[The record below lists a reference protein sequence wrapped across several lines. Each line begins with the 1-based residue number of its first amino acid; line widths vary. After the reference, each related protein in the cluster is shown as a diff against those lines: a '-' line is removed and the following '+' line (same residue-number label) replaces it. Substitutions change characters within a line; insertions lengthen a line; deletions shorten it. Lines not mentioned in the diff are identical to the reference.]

1 MQHEFERLG
10 EKMAAFMAEESRK
23 AKASFDEMKAAIASL
38 ADQVSELRKEVDG
51 NKIAAAFVDKTG
63 ELLLTL
69 ESSAIIKCGHV
80 RGEDGK
86 DGRDGIDGKSFTFDD
101 LTPEQRELLKGEKGD
116 AGRDGKDGVDGKS
129 LTFDDLTAEQI
140 ASLKGKDG
148 RDGIDGKDGK
158 DGLDG
163 KPFTFADLTQE
174 QKESLK
180 GESGK
185 DGIDGKDGRDG
196 VDGKPFT
203 FDDLTAEQRALL
215 KGEKGENG
223 DALTFDDLTA
233 EQRESLKGKDGRD
246 GVDGKDGRD
255 GADGKSL
262 TFADL
267 TAEQIA
273 SLKGE
278 PGRDGKD
285 GERGAGV
292 ASLLIDSS
300 GVLHAIY
307 SDGEDKALGQVVGQ
321 SLADFEM
328 RYLDETHEIE
338 IEASCAG
345 VKKSLRYPAGGM
357 RAKGYW
363 REGVE
368 AQAGDVYACGGN
380 SWVAKTATKAR
391 PDYKSGDWIVLAQRG
406 RDGADAPT
414 AIRGA

>member
-23 AKASFDEMKAAIASL
+23 AKASFDEMKAAIDSL
-38 ADQVSELRKEVDG
+38 TDKVSELRKEVDG

-63 ELLLTL
+63 ELFLTL

-116 AGRDGKDGVDGKS
+116 AGRDGADGKP

-140 ASLKGKDG
+140 A
-148 RDGIDGKDGK
+148 
-158 DGLDG
+158 
-163 KPFTFADLTQE
+163 
-174 QKESLK
+174 SLK

-203 FDDLTAEQRALL
+203 FDDLTAEQRELL
-215 KGEKGENG
+215 KGEKGEKG
-223 DALTFDDLTA
+223 DALTFADLTD

-255 GADGKSL
+255 GVDGKPL
-262 TFADL
+262 TFSDL

>member
-23 AKASFDEMKAAIASL
+23 AKASFDEMKAAIASI

-86 DGRDGIDGKSFTFDD
+86 DGKDGIDGKSFTFDD

-116 AGRDGKDGVDGKS
+116 AGRDGKDGVDGK
-129 LTFDDLTAEQI
+129 
-140 ASLKGKDG
+140 
-148 RDGIDGKDGK
+148 
-158 DGLDG
+158 
-163 KPFTFADLTQE
+163 PFTFE
-174 QKESLK
+174 
-180 GESGK
+180 
-185 DGIDGKDGRDG
+185 
-196 VDGKPFT
+196 
-203 FDDLTAEQRALL
+203 DLTAEQRAML
-215 KGEKGENG
+215 KGEKGEKG
-223 DALTFDDLTA
+223 DALTFDDLTQ

-255 GADGKSL
+255 GVDGKSL

-391 PDYKSGDWIVLAQRG
+391 PDYKSCDWIVLAQRG

>member
-23 AKASFDEMKAAIASL
+23 AKASFDEMKAAIDSL
-38 ADQVSELRKEVDG
+38 TDKVSELRKEVDG

-86 DGRDGIDGKSFTFDD
+86 DGKDGRDGINGKPFTFDD

-116 AGRDGKDGVDGKS
+116 AGRDGADGKP

-140 ASLKGKDG
+140 A
-148 RDGIDGKDGK
+148 
-158 DGLDG
+158 
-163 KPFTFADLTQE
+163 
-174 QKESLK
+174 SLK

-203 FDDLTAEQRALL
+203 FDDLTAEQRELL
-215 KGEKGENG
+215 KGEKGEKG
-223 DALTFDDLTA
+223 DALTFADLTD

-255 GADGKSL
+255 GVDGKPL
-262 TFADL
+262 TFSDL

>member
-1 MQHEFERLG
+1 MQQEFERLG

-38 ADQVSELRKEVDG
+38 TDKVSELRKEVDG

-86 DGRDGIDGKSFTFDD
+86 DGKDGRDGINGKPFTFDD

-116 AGRDGKDGVDGKS
+116 AGRDGADGKP

-140 ASLKGKDG
+140 A
-148 RDGIDGKDGK
+148 
-158 DGLDG
+158 
-163 KPFTFADLTQE
+163 
-174 QKESLK
+174 SLK

-203 FDDLTAEQRALL
+203 FDDLTAEQRELL
-215 KGEKGENG
+215 KGEKGEKG
-223 DALTFDDLTA
+223 DALTFADLTD

-255 GADGKSL
+255 GVDGKPL
-262 TFADL
+262 TFSDL

>member
-69 ESSAIIKCGHV
+69 GSSAIVKCGHV
-80 RGEDGK
+80 RGADGK

-116 AGRDGKDGVDGKS
+116 AGRDGKDGVDGKA

-148 RDGIDGKDGK
+148 RDGVDGKDGK
-158 DGLDG
+158 
-163 KPFTFADLTQE
+163 
-174 QKESLK
+174 
-180 GESGK
+180 
-185 DGIDGKDGRDG
+185 DG

-215 KGEKGENG
+215 KGEKGEKG
-223 DALTFDDLTA
+223 DALTFSDLTD

-255 GADGKSL
+255 GVDGKSF

-363 REGVE
+363 REGAE

>member
-38 ADQVSELRKEVDG
+38 TDQVSELRKEVDG

-86 DGRDGIDGKSFTFDD
+86 DGKDGIDGKSFTFDD
-101 LTPEQRELLKGEKGD
+101 LTTEQRELLKGEKGD
-116 AGRDGKDGVDGKS
+116 AGRDGKDGVDGKA
-129 LTFDDLTAEQI
+129 LTFDDLTSEQI

-148 RDGIDGKDGK
+148 R
-158 DGLDG
+158 
-163 KPFTFADLTQE
+163 
-174 QKESLK
+174 
-180 GESGK
+180 

-203 FDDLTAEQRALL
+203 FDDLTSEQRALL
-215 KGEKGENG
+215 KGEKGEKG
-223 DALTFDDLTA
+223 DALTFADLTD

-255 GADGKSL
+255 GVDGKTL
-262 TFADL
+262 TFSDL

-273 SLKGE
+273 SLKGD

>member
-38 ADQVSELRKEVDG
+38 TDKVSELRKEVDG

-86 DGRDGIDGKSFTFDD
+86 DGKDGRDGINGKPFTFDD

-116 AGRDGKDGVDGKS
+116 AGRDGADGKP

-140 ASLKGKDG
+140 A
-148 RDGIDGKDGK
+148 
-158 DGLDG
+158 
-163 KPFTFADLTQE
+163 
-174 QKESLK
+174 SLK

-203 FDDLTAEQRALL
+203 FDDLTAEQRELL
-215 KGEKGENG
+215 KGEKGEKG
-223 DALTFDDLTA
+223 DALTFADLTD

-255 GADGKSL
+255 GVDGKPL
-262 TFADL
+262 TFSDL

>member
-1 MQHEFERLG
+1 MQQEFERLG

-38 ADQVSELRKEVDG
+38 TDKVSELRKEVDG

-86 DGRDGIDGKSFTFDD
+86 DGKDGRDGINGKPFTFDD

-116 AGRDGKDGVDGKS
+116 AGRDGKDGVDGK
-129 LTFDDLTAEQI
+129 
-140 ASLKGKDG
+140 
-148 RDGIDGKDGK
+148 
-158 DGLDG
+158 
-163 KPFTFADLTQE
+163 PFTFADLTPE

-196 VDGKPFT
+196 VDGKPFA
-203 FDDLTAEQRALL
+203 FEDLTAEQRALL
-215 KGEKGENG
+215 KGEKGEKG
-223 DALTFDDLTA
+223 DALTFDDLTE

-255 GADGKSL
+255 GVDGKSL

-285 GERGAGV
+285 GEKGAGV

>member
-23 AKASFDEMKAAIASL
+23 AKASFDEMKAAIASI

-116 AGRDGKDGVDGKS
+116 AGRDGKDG
-129 LTFDDLTAEQI
+129 
-140 ASLKGKDG
+140 
-148 RDGIDGKDGK
+148 
-158 DGLDG
+158 LDG
-163 KPFTFADLTQE
+163 KPFTFSDLTPE

-203 FDDLTAEQRALL
+203 FEDLTAEQRAML
-215 KGEKGENG
+215 KGEKGEKG
-223 DALTFDDLTA
+223 DALTFDDLTQ

-255 GADGKSL
+255 GVDGKPL

-307 SDGEDKALGQVVGQ
+307 SDGEDKSLGQVVGQ

>member
-23 AKASFDEMKAAIASL
+23 AKASFDEMKAAIDSL
-38 ADQVSELRKEVDG
+38 TDKVSELRKEVDG

-63 ELLLTL
+63 ELFLTL

-86 DGRDGIDGKSFTFDD
+86 DGKDGRDGINGKPFTFDD

-116 AGRDGKDGVDGKS
+116 AGRDGADGKP

-140 ASLKGKDG
+140 A
-148 RDGIDGKDGK
+148 
-158 DGLDG
+158 
-163 KPFTFADLTQE
+163 
-174 QKESLK
+174 SLK

-203 FDDLTAEQRALL
+203 FDDLTAEQRELL
-215 KGEKGENG
+215 KGEKGEKG
-223 DALTFDDLTA
+223 DALTFADLTD

-255 GADGKSL
+255 GVDGKPL
-262 TFADL
+262 TFSDL

>member
-10 EKMAAFMAEESRK
+10 EKMAAFMADESRK

-38 ADQVSELRKEVDG
+38 TDKVSELRKEVDG

-63 ELLLTL
+63 ELILTL

-86 DGRDGIDGKSFTFDD
+86 DGKDGIDGKSFTFDD

-116 AGRDGKDGVDGKS
+116 AGRDGKDG
-129 LTFDDLTAEQI
+129 A
-140 ASLKGKDG
+140 
-148 RDGIDGKDGK
+148 
-158 DGLDG
+158 DG
-163 KPFTFADLTQE
+163 KPFTFADLTPE

-215 KGEKGENG
+215 KGDKGEKG

-255 GADGKSL
+255 GVDGKSL

>member
-23 AKASFDEMKAAIASL
+23 AKASFDEMKAAIASI

-86 DGRDGIDGKSFTFDD
+86 DGKDGIDGKSFTFDD

-116 AGRDGKDGVDGKS
+116 AGRDGKDGVDGK
-129 LTFDDLTAEQI
+129 
-140 ASLKGKDG
+140 
-148 RDGIDGKDGK
+148 
-158 DGLDG
+158 
-163 KPFTFADLTQE
+163 PFTFADLTPE

-203 FDDLTAEQRALL
+203 FEDLTAEQRAML
-215 KGEKGENG
+215 KGEKGEKG
-223 DALTFDDLTA
+223 DALTFDDLTQ

-255 GADGKSL
+255 GVDGKSL

-391 PDYKSGDWIVLAQRG
+391 PDYKSCDWIVLAQRG

>member
-38 ADQVSELRKEVDG
+38 TDKVSELRKEVDG

-80 RGEDGK
+80 RGADGK
-86 DGRDGIDGKSFTFDD
+86 DGKDGIDGKSFTFDD

-116 AGRDGKDGVDGKS
+116 AGRDGKDGVDGKP

-163 KPFTFADLTQE
+163 KPFTFADLTPE

-180 GESGK
+180 GENGK
-185 DGIDGKDGRDG
+185 DGIDGKDGRNG

-203 FDDLTAEQRALL
+203 FA
-215 KGEKGENG
+215 
-223 DALTFDDLTA
+223 DLTA

-255 GADGKSL
+255 GVDGKSL

-368 AQAGDVYACGGN
+368 ARAGDVYACGGN

-406 RDGADAPT
+406 RDGADAPAT
-414 AIRGA
+414 IRGA

>member
-38 ADQVSELRKEVDG
+38 ADKVSELRKEVDG

-80 RGEDGK
+80 RGDDGK
-86 DGRDGIDGKSFTFDD
+86 DGRDGINGKPFTFDD

-116 AGRDGKDGVDGKS
+116 AGRDGKDGVDGK
-129 LTFDDLTAEQI
+129 
-140 ASLKGKDG
+140 
-148 RDGIDGKDGK
+148 
-158 DGLDG
+158 
-163 KPFTFADLTQE
+163 PFTFADLTPE

-196 VDGKPFT
+196 VDGKPFA
-203 FDDLTAEQRALL
+203 FEDLTAEQRALL
-215 KGEKGENG
+215 KGEKGEKG
-223 DALTFDDLTA
+223 DALTFDDLTE

-255 GADGKSL
+255 GVDGKSL

>member
-38 ADQVSELRKEVDG
+38 TDKVSELRKEVDG

-63 ELLLTL
+63 ELFLTL

-116 AGRDGKDGVDGKS
+116 AGRDGADGKP

-140 ASLKGKDG
+140 A
-148 RDGIDGKDGK
+148 
-158 DGLDG
+158 
-163 KPFTFADLTQE
+163 
-174 QKESLK
+174 SLK

-203 FDDLTAEQRALL
+203 FDDLTAEQRELL
-215 KGEKGENG
+215 KGEKGEKG
-223 DALTFDDLTA
+223 DALTFADLTD

-255 GADGKSL
+255 GVDGKPL
-262 TFADL
+262 TFSDL